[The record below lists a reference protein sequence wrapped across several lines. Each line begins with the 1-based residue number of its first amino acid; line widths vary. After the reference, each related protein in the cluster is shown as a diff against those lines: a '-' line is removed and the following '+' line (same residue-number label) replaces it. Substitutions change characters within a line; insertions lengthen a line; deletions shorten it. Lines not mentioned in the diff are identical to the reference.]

1 MTVTLLLIY
10 AITCSVNLMLKSWL
24 AIKKPACASRRA
36 VALPT

>member
-1 MTVTLLLIY
+1 MTLLLIY
-10 AITCSVNLMLKSWL
+10 AIACSVSLMLENWL